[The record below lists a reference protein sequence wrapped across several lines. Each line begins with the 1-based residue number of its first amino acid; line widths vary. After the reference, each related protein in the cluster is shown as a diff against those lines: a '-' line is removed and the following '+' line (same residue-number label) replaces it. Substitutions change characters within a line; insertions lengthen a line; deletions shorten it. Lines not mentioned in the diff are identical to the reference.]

1 MTYYITM
8 RILLSIKR
16 EFLHVLPIFLFF
28 LVSFTVINW
37 TEVFLFKRIGI
48 TPFGFLEVAIAAA
61 LIAKI
66 VLIVDHTRLIRLFR
80 KKPLAYGIV
89 WKTAIYWALLLVVRL
104 AIRFVPFLFGADNGF
119 REDLALFIGQLDWNL
134 FTSIQIYYLM
144 LLFIFVTF
152 QELTYKI
159 GPAKMRRLFFGK

>member
-1 MTYYITM
+1 M
-8 RILLSIKR
+8 RVLLFLKR
-16 EFLHVLPIFLFF
+16 EFFHVLPIFLFF

-37 TEVFLFKRIGI
+37 TEVFLFKQVGI
-48 TPFGFLEVAIAAA
+48 SPFGFLEIIIAAA

-66 VLIVDHTRLIRLFR
+66 VLIVDHLPLIRLFR
-80 KKPLAYGIV
+80 TKPLAVGII
-89 WKTAIYWALLLVVRL
+89 WKTAIYWVLLLIVRL
-104 AIRFVPFLFGADNGF
+104 CIRFAPYFFKADDGF
-119 REDLALFIGQLDWNL
+119 EGDLVLFISQLNWNL

>member
-1 MTYYITM
+1 M
-8 RILLSIKR
+8 RVLLFLKR

-28 LVSFTVINW
+28 LVFFTLINW
-37 TEVFLFKRIGI
+37 TEVFLFKRVGI
-48 TPFGFLEVAIAAA
+48 SPFGFLEVAIAAA

-66 VLIVDHTRLIRLFR
+66 VLLVDHLPLVRLFR
-80 KKPLAYGIV
+80 TKPLAVGIL
-89 WKTAIYWALLLVVRL
+89 WKTALYWVLLLIVRL
-104 AIRFVPFLFGADNGF
+104 CIRFAPYLFKTDDGF
-119 REDLALFIGQLDWNL
+119 RADLELFINHVDWNL
-134 FTSIQIYYLM
+134 FISIQIYYLM

>member
-1 MTYYITM
+1 M
-8 RILLSIKR
+8 RLLLMIKR
-16 EFLHVLPIFLFF
+16 EFLHILPIFLFF

-37 TEVFLFKRIGI
+37 TESFLFKRSGI

-66 VLIVDHTRLIRLFR
+66 VLIVDHLPLIHLFR
-80 KKPLAYGIV
+80 TKPLAYNIV
-89 WKTAIYWALLLVVRL
+89 WKTAIYWVLLLIVRL
-104 AIRFVPFLFGADNGF
+104 CIRFVPYFFKADTGF
-119 REDLALFIGQLDWNL
+119 REAFDLFIDQVNWNL
-134 FTSIQIYYLM
+134 FISIQAYYLM

-152 QELTYKI
+152 QELTFKI

>member
-1 MTYYITM
+1 M
-8 RILLSIKR
+8 RIWSFIKR
-16 EFLHVLPIFLFF
+16 EFFHVIPIFLFF
-28 LVSFTVINW
+28 LVSFTLINW
-37 TEVFLFKRIGI
+37 TESFLFKRSGI

-66 VLIVDHTRLIRLFR
+66 VLVVDHLPLIRLFR
-80 KKPLAYGIV
+80 TKPLAVGIL
-89 WKTAIYWALLLVVRL
+89 WKTAIYCVLLLIVRL
-104 AIRFVPFLFGADNGF
+104 AIRFVPHLFKDDSGF
-119 REDLALFIGQLDWNL
+119 RGDLALFIEQLNWNL
-134 FTSIQIYYLM
+134 FISIQVYYLM

>member
-1 MTYYITM
+1 M
-8 RILLSIKR
+8 
-16 EFLHVLPIFLFF
+16 FF
-28 LVSFTVINW
+28 TLINW
-37 TEVFLFKRIGI
+37 TEAFLFKRDGI

-66 VLIVDHTRLIRLFR
+66 VLIVDHLPLIRLFR
-80 KKPLAYGIV
+80 TKPLAYGII
-89 WKTAIYWALLLVVRL
+89 WKTTLYWVLLLIVRL
-104 AIRFVPFLFGADNGF
+104 AIRFVPYLFGSDDGF
-119 REDLALFIGQLDWNL
+119 RDDLSLFIEHLDWNL

-159 GPAKMRRLFFGK
+159 GPAKMRRLFFGKYT

>member
-1 MTYYITM
+1 M
-8 RILLSIKR
+8 RVFSFIKR
-16 EFLHVLPIFLFF
+16 EFLHVLPVYLFF

-37 TEVFLFKRIGI
+37 TQVFLFKQVGI
-48 TPFGFLEVAIAAA
+48 TPFGFLEIGIAAA

-66 VLIVDHTRLIRLFR
+66 VLIVDHLPLIRLFR
-80 KKPLAYGIV
+80 TKPLAFGIV
-89 WKTAIYWALLLVVRL
+89 WKTAIYWVLVLIVRL
-104 AIRFVPFLFGADNGF
+104 CIRFTPYFFEADNSFKEGWTRF
-119 REDLALFIGQLDWNL
+119 ISHLNWDLFI
-134 FTSIQIYYLM
+134 SIQVYYLM